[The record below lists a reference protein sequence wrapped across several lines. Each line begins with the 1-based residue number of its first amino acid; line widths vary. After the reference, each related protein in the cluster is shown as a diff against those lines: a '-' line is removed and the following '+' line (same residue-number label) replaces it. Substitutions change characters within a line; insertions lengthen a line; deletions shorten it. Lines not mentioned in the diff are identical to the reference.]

1 MGLVML
7 CGRDTEL
14 AVIDRLL
21 TDITSTREKVL
32 IVRGDAGIGK
42 SALLDHAAERAADVR
57 TLRSL

>member
-7 CGRDTEL
+7 YGRDTEL